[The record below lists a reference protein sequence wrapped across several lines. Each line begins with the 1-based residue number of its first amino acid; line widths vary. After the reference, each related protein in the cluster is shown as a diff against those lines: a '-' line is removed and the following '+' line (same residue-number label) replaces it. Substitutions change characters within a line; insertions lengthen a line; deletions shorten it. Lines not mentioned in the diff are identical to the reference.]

1 MIQNLWVACFIFLM
15 SFLSY
20 YFKKLSFYGAV
31 CGGIL
36 AASIYI
42 GAGFTGLLSLGFFF
56 LVASL
61 ATSWK
66 ISMKIQRGWA
76 EKKRGRRNFQQ
87 VLANGGVAGLCGIFS
102 YLYPEE
108 TLLFQLMLIGS
119 LSAAIS
125 DTLSSE
131 LGVIYG
137 KYQYN
142 ILTGKKG
149 IRGANGVISLEGL
162 VAGIFGSLIMAAIF
176 TLMNGNGN
184 HFYWIIIAGLFGNLI
199 DSLLGATME
208 NRGIISND
216 VVNVINTLSGAIMMS
231 VMYFLFR

>member
-1 MIQNLWVACFIFLM
+1 
-15 SFLSY
+15 
-20 YFKKLSFYGAV
+20 
-31 CGGIL
+31 
-36 AASIYI
+36 
-42 GAGFTGLLSLGFFF
+42 
-56 LVASL
+56 
-61 ATSWK
+61 
-66 ISMKIQRGWA
+66 
-76 EKKRGRRNFQQ
+76 
-87 VLANGGVAGLCGIFS
+87 LCGIFS

-162 VAGIFGSLIMAAIF
+162 VAGIFGSLILAAIF